1 MQAQR
6 KFNQM
11 PTQSTLV
18 KSLQTITKSVPMN
31 GTEWQPR
38 IIAGGD
44 WDTAGKSQM
53 MNHTEAKLEFI
64 HNAIDNDANTIT
76 ISKKRKLKYGSTATQ
91 MRLSDIV
98 PSHYQLTDAVKGEY
112 LWEITVHNDGKGM
125 TQDEMVENFGKQG
138 NDKESVRNNS
148 TIGHYKRGSVM
159 AMETLN
165 WDCGKYPCVITSVKN
180 NKQSVLLVGSE
191 GIKRGAVTAV
201 SPYTKEGTTIFLP
214 CVAESN
220 NHYSFLQEV
229 SAKLYPVKQSNPNFR
244 LVYKTD
250 SGDEEL
256 EFSDPLY
263 KHLKDL
269 NPAIVH
275 RSFTKGFEKELKE
288 VGVLSIESVSFYE
301 QVGRLG
307 YDFAYYDR
315 QRTSDTT
322 GNVINFKQAGYYLTF
337 VNDKGKE
344 VTLACG
350 FRDGGRFISGQTDR
364 AGLRVNIRMNKKAFH
379 LFGIST
385 NKSHVRIDWDL
396 MKTSAPL
403 LFQQLE
409 SANAFHTSGST
420 RQQAEQTST
429 QVNENADI
437 EKLLAKYLGYS
448 IPRVK
453 SALTTVVDETMK
465 LDTLG
470 KLIARN
476 LISQPNGL
484 FYSLTKIGDCL
495 VLNVNT
501 ATKHYEVYSKLNHSE
516 KALMDCQ
523 YINMWSTCLHMITY
537 YSSEYSEELFNEQ
550 LIQFQSELL
559 RTIYKS

>member
-1 MQAQR
+1 MQTQR

-18 KSLQTITKSVPMN
+18 KSAQTMKTVPMKD
-31 GTEWQPR
+31 TDWQPR

-76 ISKKRKLKYGSTATQ
+76 ISKKRKYKSGSTVTQ
-91 MRLSDIV
+91 MTLADIV

-112 LWEITVHNDGKGM
+112 LWEVTVENDGKGM

-138 NDKESVRNNS
+138 NDKEAVRNNS

-180 NKQSVLLVGSE
+180 NKQSILYVGSE
-191 GIKRGAVTAV
+191 GIKRGTVSPV
-201 SPYTKEGTTIFLP
+201 SPYTKEGTSIYLP

-220 NHYSFLQEV
+220 NHYSFLQEI

-250 SGDEEL
+250 SGHEEL

-263 KHLKDL
+263 KHLKGL

-275 RSFTKGFEKELKE
+275 RSFIKGVEKQLKDL
-288 VGVLSIESVSFYE
+288 GVLSIESVSFYE

-315 QRTSDTT
+315 QKTSATT
-322 GNVINFKQAGYYLTF
+322 GNVIDFRKAGYYITF

-350 FRDGGRFISGQTDR
+350 FGDGGKFLSGQTDR
-364 AGLRVNIRMNKKAFH
+364 AGLRVNIRMNKKAFN

-385 NKSHVRIDWDL
+385 NKSHVRIDWEL
-396 MKTSAPL
+396 MRNTAPL

-409 SANAFHTSGST
+409 SVNAFHTSGST
-420 RQQAEQTST
+420 RTQAEQTST
-429 QVNENADI
+429 QVNENAEI
-437 EKLLAKYLGYS
+437 EKLLTKYLGYS

-453 SALTTVVDETMK
+453 NALTTVVDETLK
-465 LDTLG
+465 IDISG
-470 KLIARN
+470 KLVARN
-476 LISQPNGL
+476 LISQPNGA

-495 VLNVNT
+495 VLNINT
-501 ATKHYEVYSKLNHSE
+501 TTKHYDVYSKLNHSE

-523 YINMWSTCLHMITY
+523 YINMWSTCLHMVTY
-537 YSSEYSEELFNEQ
+537 YSPEYSEEFFHEQ

>member
-11 PTQSTLV
+11 PTQSTLA
-18 KSLQTITKSVPMN
+18 KTAQTVKSVPII
-31 GTEWQPR
+31 GTDWIPR

-64 HNAIDNDANTIT
+64 HNAIDNGANTIT
-76 ISKKRKLKYGSTATQ
+76 ISKKRKYKPNSTVTQ
-91 MRLSDIV
+91 MTLSDIV

-112 LWEITVHNDGKGM
+112 LWEITIENDGKGM

-138 NDKESVRNNS
+138 NDKDTVRDDS
-148 TIGHYKRGSVM
+148 SIGQFKRGSVM
-159 AMETLN
+159 ALETLN

-180 NKQSVLLVGSE
+180 NKQSVLYVGSE
-191 GIKRGAVTAV
+191 GIKRGSVSPV
-201 SPYTKEGTTIFLP
+201 SPYTQEGTTFFMP

-220 NHYSFLQEV
+220 NHYSFLQEI
-229 SAKLYPVKQSNPNFR
+229 SAKLYPVKKSNPKFR

-250 SGDEEL
+250 TGFEEL

-263 KHLKDL
+263 QHLKGQHSS
-269 NPAIVH
+269 IVH
-275 RSFTKGFEKELKE
+275 RSLHKGFEKDLKN

-315 QRTSDTT
+315 QKTSVTT
-322 GNVINFKQAGYYLTF
+322 GNVIDFRKAGYYITF

-350 FRDGGRFISGQTDR
+350 FDHGGKFLSGQTDK
-364 AGLRVNIRMNKKAFH
+364 AGLRVNIRLNKKAFP

-385 NKSHVRIDWDL
+385 NKSHVRIDWEL
-396 MKTSAPL
+396 MRKTAPIL
-403 LFQQLE
+403 LQQM
-409 SANAFHTSGST
+409 NAASSFHTQGSN
-420 RQQAEQTST
+420 RQQVNPSNT
-429 QVNENADI
+429 QVNENLEV
-437 EKLLAKYLGYS
+437 EKLLAKYLGLA
-448 IPRVK
+448 ITRAK
-453 SALTTVVDETMK
+453 NALSTVTDETMK
-465 LDTLG
+465 VDTTG
-470 KLIARN
+470 KLVARN
-476 LISQPNGL
+476 LISQPNGA
-484 FYSLTKIGDCL
+484 FYSLTKINECL

-501 ATKHYEVYSKLNHSE
+501 ASKQYDVYSKLNYSE
-516 KALMDCQ
+516 KALMDFQ
-523 YINMWSTCLHMITY
+523 YIHMWFTCLHMVTY
-537 YSSEYSEELFNEQ
+537 YSQEYTDEMFNEQ

>member
-1 MQAQR
+1 
-6 KFNQM
+6 
-11 PTQSTLV
+11 
-18 KSLQTITKSVPMN
+18 
-31 GTEWQPR
+31 
-38 IIAGGD
+38 
-44 WDTAGKSQM
+44 
-53 MNHTEAKLEFI
+53 
-64 HNAIDNDANTIT
+64 
-76 ISKKRKLKYGSTATQ
+76 
-91 MRLSDIV
+91 
-98 PSHYQLTDAVKGEY
+98 
-112 LWEITVHNDGKGM
+112 
-125 TQDEMVENFGKQG
+125 
-138 NDKESVRNNS
+138 
-148 TIGHYKRGSVM
+148 
-159 AMETLN
+159 
-165 WDCGKYPCVITSVKN
+165 
-180 NKQSVLLVGSE
+180 
-191 GIKRGAVTAV
+191 
-201 SPYTKEGTTIFLP
+201 
-214 CVAESN
+214 
-220 NHYSFLQEV
+220 
-229 SAKLYPVKQSNPNFR
+229 
-244 LVYKTD
+244 
-250 SGDEEL
+250 
-256 EFSDPLY
+256 
-263 KHLKDL
+263 L

-364 AGLRVNIRMNKKAFH
+364 AGLRVNIRMNKKAFN